1 VERMFNLFS
10 RKKQTNTQTIW
21 VKKGSG
27 GDISGEYDLFVFN
40 TPKTDDFR
48 ESIGNILSSKNFP
61 ILKDLQYL
69 EAAEV
74 EIRIKG
80 RK

>member
-1 VERMFNLFS
+1 MFNLFS

-27 GDISGEYDLFVFN
+27 GDISGERDLFVFN

-69 EAAEV
+69 EVAEV
-74 EIRIKG
+74 EIRVKG

>member
-1 VERMFNLFS
+1 
-10 RKKQTNTQTIW
+10 
-21 VKKGSG
+21 
-27 GDISGEYDLFVFN
+27 LFVFN

-74 EIRIKG
+74 EIKIKG